1 MGGAG
6 RGGHLKGD
14 GMRVLDASE
23 ISTAVE
29 GMCREASTSP
39 APGLEAALAWAMAA
53 SPPGPSREALA
64 ICLENVGIAAA
75 CGLPLCQ
82 DTGVPVF
89 LAEIGSG
96 VRIEG
101 GTLASAVASGV
112 SSSCRDGFLRPSMVS
127 DPFGCRLNT
136 GDSTP
141 PVVHVEMV
149 EGASLRLGLVLRGA
163 GTENA
168 SRVSMLPPLAGA
180 DGIAGFVTEA
190 VASNGAF
197 ACPPLVVSV
206 GIGGNL
212 ETCAILAKKGLL
224 RRFGEASRDTVC
236 AALEKRLLGEVNA
249 LGIGPQGF
257 GGPCTALSVRVTSA
271 PCHMASLP
279 ACVCMGCPALRT
291 AEAVL

>member
-1 MGGAG
+1 MPDG
-6 RGGHLKGD
+6 GD
-14 GMRVLDASE
+14 GLRELDAGT
-23 ISTAVE
+23 IAKAVE

-39 APGLEAALAWAMAA
+39 APGLAPALAGALAQC
-53 SPPGPSREALA
+53 PPGPSREALA
-64 ICLENVGIAAA
+64 ICLENIDIAAGS
-75 CGLPLCQ
+75 GLPLCQ

-89 LAEIGSG
+89 LAELGTG
-96 VRIEG
+96 VSITG
-101 GTLASAVASGV
+101 GTLGSAIASGV
-112 SSSCRDGFLRPSMVS
+112 SFACAEGYLRPSMVS

-149 EGASLRLGLVLRGA
+149 EGSSLRLGLVMRGA

-168 SRVSMLPPLAGA
+168 SRVAMLPPLAGA
-180 DGIAGFVTEA
+180 DGVTRFVLDS
-190 VASNGAF
+190 VISQGAF

-206 GIGGNL
+206 GVGGNL
-212 ETCAILAKKGLL
+212 ETCALLAKKGLL
-224 RRFGEASRDTVC
+224 RPFGAGSPDPAC
-236 AALEKRLLGEVNA
+236 AALEERLLDGINS

-279 ACVCMGCPALRT
+279 VCVCMGCHALRA